1 MFYRFEQF
9 PCNANGFQ
17 SKYTCVRSLV
27 QHLKNK
33 HVWFW
38 ERYWRDN
45 NSTSEMGGESE
56 GEGDNLHNMRV
67 NYNVF
72 FGLKVF
78 SIVMKIRN
86 IRSLMKFL
94 QLLIFESYLQLF
106 IGVINTYT

>member
-1 MFYRFEQF
+1 
-9 PCNANGFQ
+9 
-17 SKYTCVRSLV
+17 
-27 QHLKNK
+27 
-33 HVWFW
+33 
-38 ERYWRDN
+38 
-45 NSTSEMGGESE
+45 MGGESE
-56 GEGDNLHNMRV
+56 GEEDNLHNMRV

>member
-1 MFYRFEQF
+1 
-9 PCNANGFQ
+9 
-17 SKYTCVRSLV
+17 
-27 QHLKNK
+27 
-33 HVWFW
+33 
-38 ERYWRDN
+38 
-45 NSTSEMGGESE
+45 MGGESE

-72 FGLKVF
+72 FGFKVF

-106 IGVINTYT
+106 IGIIRESKRVSGAACEFVVGQLGKLLNFEFVSVQ